1 MEKPRPT
8 SMRSRDS
15 LRYQSG
21 TVALVWWAVVVVV
34 VLVGT
39 ASAVGTAAPSS
50 SAVSTAAAPATQQAS
65 AGDRCAQCE
74 AFLRHAYVL
83 PTLLD

>member
-1 MEKPRPT
+1 MR
-8 SMRSRDS
+8 RSRCQGS
-15 LRYQSG
+15 
-21 TVALVWWAVVVVV
+21 TVALVWAVGVLV

-39 ASAVGTAAPSS
+39 ASAVGTTDTAPSS
-50 SAVSTAAAPATQQAS
+50 GAVSTAAAPPVTQQAS